1 MRLIAQKTIKQW
13 CTQFPEAKNALEA
26 WALEIKH
33 YQWCNSQ
40 ELKEAYRN
48 ASIINQQRVVFN
60 IKGNSYRLIVDINY
74 KGKHVFTKWFGTHKQ
89 YDKIDVETIEYE
101 KL

>member
-40 ELKEAYRN
+40 ELK
-48 ASIINQQRVVFN
+48 
-60 IKGNSYRLIVDINY
+60 
-74 KGKHVFTKWFGTHKQ
+74 
-89 YDKIDVETIEYE
+89 
-101 KL
+101 